1 MCVFKFEQGSNHV
14 TSNVRFE
21 NFTERQNNA
30 SGIFSTKE
38 PYNDDLKHNSY
49 PLMNNQNTHLSKAER
64 DHIMLFNPLTDGL
77 SGSLTGNNR
86 CTNKSTNKC
95 IILYV

>member
-1 MCVFKFEQGSNHV
+1 MFLQGSNHV

-30 SGIFSTKE
+30 AGSFCTKE

-49 PLMNNQNTHLSKAER
+49 PLITNQNTHLSKAER

-77 SGSLTGNNR
+77 SGSLSGNRRTNR
-86 CTNKSTNKC
+86 ITYEYK
-95 IILYV
+95 